1 MFLPLSRLW
10 LVAIIGAL
18 LFSSAALCPAGGI
31 TSDDIALG
39 TLGSPFQ
46 YQITANNSPT
56 SFDALN
62 LPPGLSLNQATGRIS
77 GVPNISGGHDT
88 EVIAHGQDGDARA
101 NVFFLFY
108 FPIPANDPHSG
119 GYTEECI
126 TLLSDPDRP
135 RIYCG
140 GINQELVVIATDTR
154 TILTRIPNAGYIED
168 LSISRDGHTLWC
180 ARTSFA
186 SLARINL
193 DTLNAL
199 IGVPTSL
206 SVGSV
211 REGLDNRLYAATLG
225 NDVLQ
230 LDAVTGVLQH
240 QFEMGEGLPDAN
252 GLALAISPDRRTLY
266 VADAYYVGGSLVT
279 HSAVS
284 RYDISTATPVF
295 LQRVEM
301 PTHRVRSLTPSPD
314 GTSVYAV
321 LNTFDGYG
329 SPAIHRTLCL
339 DANDVATTK
348 GAFSFRGTVAKSP
361 TVTAD
366 STRVVLPLYLHNGGE
381 LTTGLVSVFD
391 ARNFQLIKTMVIGT
405 HVNIWVGDV
414 ALNQNESSIFVATNL
429 NPDTRTY
436 PMASLPPPVVTP
448 ARSLLNISTRMLT
461 QNGDNVVIGGF
472 IVTGTDPKEVV
483 LRAIG
488 PSLPMP
494 GSLANPVLE
503 LRGQGGAI
511 IAENDNWNSHRADVI
526 ATGIPPDDEYEA
538 VILATL
544 QPGAY
549 TAILRGFAGA
559 AGIAAVEVY
568 DVNTSANSRLANI
581 STRGKVETGDNVM
594 IGGWIIGGGE
604 STSVVVRA
612 IGPSLGVAGS
622 LADPT
627 LAVHDQN
634 GAVQAQ
640 NDDWRLSQEQALI
653 DSGLAPTDNRE
664 SAILLSLLPGNHTAI
679 VRGKDDT
686 AGVGLVEIY
695 NLQDP

>member
-1 MFLPLSRLW
+1 MSLPLSRLA
-10 LVAIIGAL
+10 LVAITGAL
-18 LFSSAALCPAGGI
+18 LFSSSALCRAGDI
-31 TSDDIALG
+31 TSDDIAVG

-46 YQITANNSPT
+46 YQITANNNPT
-56 SFDALN
+56 SFDAVN
-62 LPPGLSLNQATGRIS
+62 LPPGLSLNRATGRIS
-77 GVPNISGGHDT
+77 GVPNISGGHNT

-108 FPIPANDPHSG
+108 YPIPADDPHSG

-126 TLLSDPDRP
+126 SLLSDPNRP

-140 GINQELVVIATDTR
+140 GRYEELVVIATDTR
-154 TILTRIPNAGYIED
+154 TILTRIPNTGYIED
-168 LSISRDGHTLWC
+168 MSISADGQTLWFV
-180 ARTSFA
+180 RTYYYT

-193 DTLNAL
+193 DTLDAFTP
-199 IGVPTSL
+199 IPTSPP
-206 SVGSV
+206 VASV
-211 REGLDNRLYAATLG
+211 REGLNGRLYAATRG
-225 NDVLQ
+225 NEVLQ
-230 LDAVTGVLQH
+230 LDPMTGTILH
-240 QFEMGEGLPDAN
+240 RFEVGEGFPHDS

-266 VADAYYVGGSLVT
+266 AADSYYAEPYVT
-279 HSAVS
+279 QSAVS

-301 PTHRVRSLTPSPD
+301 PAHRVRSLTPSPD

-321 LNTFDGYG
+321 LGNLDGYG
-329 SPAIHRTLCL
+329 SPAIHQVLCL
-339 DANDVATTK
+339 DAHNVAITK
-348 GAFSFRGTVAKSP
+348 GAFSFRGTVAYSP
-361 TVTAD
+361 AVTAD
-366 STRVVLPLYLHNGGE
+366 SNRVVLPLYLHNGGE

-391 ARNFQLIKTMVIGT
+391 ARNFQLIKTIVLGT
-405 HVNIWVGDV
+405 SIPIWVGDV
-414 ALNQNESSIFVATNL
+414 ALNENESSIFVATNL

-448 ARSLLNISTRMLT
+448 PRSLLNISTRMLT
-461 QNGDNVVIGGF
+461 QNGDNVLIGGF

-503 LRGQGGAI
+503 LRGPGGAI
-511 IAENDNWNSHRADVI
+511 IAENDNWNSNRADVI
-526 ATGIPPDDEYEA
+526 ETGIPPNDEYEA

-559 AGIAAVEVY
+559 SGIAAVEVY
-568 DVNTSANSRLANI
+568 DVNPSANSRLANI

-604 STSVVVRA
+604 STGVVVRA
-612 IGPSLGVAGS
+612 VGPSLSVTGA
-622 LADPT
+622 LADPM
-627 LAVHDQN
+627 LAVYNGN
-634 GAVQAQ
+634 GALLAQ
-640 NDDWRLSQEQALI
+640 NDDWRLTQEQALL
-653 DSGLAPTDNRE
+653 DLGLAPTDNRE

-686 AGVGLVEIY
+686 TGVALVEVY
-695 NLQDP
+695 NLQNP